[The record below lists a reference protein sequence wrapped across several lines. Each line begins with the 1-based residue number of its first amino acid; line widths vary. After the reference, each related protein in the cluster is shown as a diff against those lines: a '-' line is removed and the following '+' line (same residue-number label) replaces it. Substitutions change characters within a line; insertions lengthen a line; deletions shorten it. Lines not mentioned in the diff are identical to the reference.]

1 MSPDNHEHDLFVNIY
16 SINKIL
22 NIFIMVDPDQNNVV
36 TSRFAVSLLPKTHGD
51 IIHS

>member
-1 MSPDNHEHDLFVNIY
+1 MSSDNREHDLFVNIY
-16 SINKIL
+16 SINSIL
-22 NIFIMVDPDQNNVV
+22 NIFIRGDPDENNVV